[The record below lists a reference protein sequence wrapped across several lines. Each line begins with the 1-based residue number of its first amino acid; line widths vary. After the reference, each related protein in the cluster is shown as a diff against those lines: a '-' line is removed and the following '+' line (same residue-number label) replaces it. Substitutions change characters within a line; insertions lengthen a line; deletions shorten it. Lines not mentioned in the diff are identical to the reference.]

1 MSGAQQQ
8 RWGLSAV
15 VPTAKKQSIV
25 RPTANKLLFED
36 RAAHDWYR
44 FVLSYPPHLV
54 RDYLT
59 KFGVG
64 RRDLVLDPFCGT
76 GTTVVECK
84 KQGIRSVGF
93 EANPVAHFAAS
104 TKTQWGV
111 DADQLTSAAK
121 RTARAAESEIGTSLG
136 SAADLPLFAKSANHE
151 KPHLRKLSGE
161 LEKLILKNSICPLP
175 LHKSLI
181 LIDHLRKAAPTVREH
196 MLLAMA
202 KALVTT
208 ISNLHF
214 GPEVG
219 VRGRKEDVDVVGA
232 WLAEVGV
239 VAEDLRNLAGRDEV
253 PARVHLADARSASVY
268 LKPNS
273 VSAVITSPPYPNEKD
288 YSRTTRLEGVL
299 LNFIRSK
306 DELRAM
312 KKTLV
317 RSNTRSV
324 YVADDDDKWIEDIP
338 EVAHVADEIE
348 QRRIEMGKT
357 SGFERQYHRVTRLY
371 FGGMARHLAELRK
384 VLKPG
389 AQLAY
394 VVGDQASYLRVM
406 IRTGQ
411 LLAQIAEKLG
421 YDVETID
428 LFRTRLATATKEQ
441 LREEVVVLRWPNT
454 SRS

>member
-1 MSGAQQQ
+1 MSAAQQHQ
-8 RWGLSAV
+8 WGLSTAV
-15 VPTAKKQSIV
+15 PATAKQSVV

-59 KFGVG
+59 KFDIG
-64 RRDLVLDPFCGT
+64 RSDLVLDPFCGT

-84 KQGIRSVGF
+84 KQGISSVGF

-104 TKTQWGV
+104 TKTEWAL
-111 DADQLTSAAK
+111 DADQLTKAAK
-121 RTARAAESEIGTSLG
+121 KIAKAAEVEIRTSLG
-136 SAADLPLFAKSANHE
+136 SAAESPLFAKSANE
-151 KPHLRKLSGE
+151 EQPHIRRLSNE
-161 LEKLILKNSICPLP
+161 LDKLILKNSICPLP

-219 VRGRKEDVDVVGA
+219 VRGRKEDVDVVEA
-232 WLAEVGV
+232 WLAEVAV
-239 VAEDLRNLAGRDEV
+239 VANDLRHFAGREEV
-253 PARVHLADARSASVY
+253 PTKVHLADARSASLY
-268 LKPNS
+268 LKPKS

-299 LNFIRSK
+299 LGFIRSK

-324 YVADDDDKWIEDIP
+324 YVADDDDKWIKDVP
-338 EVAHVADEIE
+338 EVARVADEIE

-371 FGGMARHLAELRK
+371 FGGMARHLAELRT

-394 VVGDQASYLRVM
+394 VVGDQASYLQVM

-411 LLAQIAEKLG
+411 ILSQIAERLG
-421 YDVETID
+421 YRLTGID

-441 LREEVVVLRWPNT
+441 LREEVVLLEWSP
-454 SRS
+454 

>member
-1 MSGAQQQ
+1 MSGTQQQ
-8 RWGLSAV
+8 RWSFSAV

-121 RTARAAESEIGTSLG
+121 KIAKAAESEINASLG
-136 SAADLPLFAKSANHE
+136 RAAELPLFAKSAIEE
-151 KPHLRKLSGE
+151 KPQLRKLSSD
-161 LEKLILKNSICPLP
+161 LEKLILKNSVCPLP

-181 LIDHLRKAAPTVREH
+181 LIDHVRKAAPTVREH

-219 VRGRKEDVDVVGA
+219 VRGRKEDVNVVEA
-232 WLAEVGV
+232 WLAEVAV
-239 VAEDLRNLAGRDEV
+239 IAEDLRNLAGRDEV
-253 PARVHLADARSASVY
+253 SAKIHLADARSASVY
-268 LKPNS
+268 LKPKS

-299 LNFIRSK
+299 LGFIRSK
-306 DELRAM
+306 DELRAV

-324 YVADDDDKWIEDIP
+324 YVADDDDKWIKDVP
-338 EVAHVADEIE
+338 EVARVADEIE

-371 FGGMARHLAELRK
+371 FGGMARHLAELRT

-394 VVGDQASYLRVM
+394 VVGDQASYLQVM

-411 LLAQIAEKLG
+411 ILGQIAEKLG
-421 YDVETID
+421 YRLTGVD

-441 LREEVVVLRWPNT
+441 LREEVVLLEWV
-454 SRS
+454 S

>member
-8 RWGLSAV
+8 QWKLSSV
-15 VPTAKKQSIV
+15 LPTAKKQSVV

-64 RRDLVLDPFCGT
+64 KRDLILDPFCGT

-84 KQGIRSVGF
+84 KQGLRSVGF

-104 TKTQWGV
+104 TKTQWDV
-111 DADQLTSAAK
+111 DADQLIRETKKIAK
-121 RTARAAESEIGTSLG
+121 VAEAEINASLG
-136 SAADLPLFAKSANHE
+136 DAADFPLFAKNASQE
-151 KPHLRKLSGE
+151 KPHLRTLSRE
-161 LEKLILKNSICPLP
+161 LEKLILKDSICPLP

-181 LIDHLRKAAPTVREH
+181 LIDQLKKAAPHVREH

-219 VRGRKEDVDVVGA
+219 VRGRKEDVAVVDA
-232 WLAEVGV
+232 WLNEVAV
-239 VAEDLRNLAGRDEV
+239 IAEDLRNLGGNDDVSAK
-253 PARVHLADARSASVY
+253 VHLADARSASVY
-268 LKPNS
+268 LKPKS

-299 LNFIRSK
+299 LGFIRSK

-324 YVADDDDKWIEDIP
+324 YVADDDDRWIEDIP
-338 EVAHVADEIE
+338 EVARVADEIE
-348 QRRIEMGKT
+348 KRRIELGKT

-371 FGGMARHLAELRK
+371 FGGMARHLAELRN

-411 LLAQIAEKLG
+411 ILGQIAETLG
-421 YDVETID
+421 YEVERID

-441 LREEVVVLRWPNT
+441 LREEVVVLRWP
-454 SRS
+454 S